1 LGAISLGRRI
11 LGRIAALLMRLAN
24 VLFARRPI

>member
-1 LGAISLGRRI
+1 LRAIPLRRKLLGR
-11 LGRIAALLMRLAN
+11 LAALLMRLGN